1 MRVFLCTKIDSR
13 HCAIAATA
21 TSQGVNMRCILNDVI
36 FPSGTWALEEL
47 SGVLGV
53 PQELLRRKLALWQQ
67 HGVLHEESPGRYGVL
82 EKASSR
88 ERPDRGIMLLDS
100 DEEGD
105 SNTTTQSEQREEKL
119 QVGEVNAYIRCTTE
133 DLVKYSTLYNRAAV
147 LSGCN

>member
-1 MRVFLCTKIDSR
+1 MWF
-13 HCAIAATA
+13 
-21 TSQGVNMRCILNDVI
+21 
-36 FPSGTWALEEL
+36 FSGTWALEEL

-67 HGVLHEESPGRYGVL
+67 HGVLQEESPGRYSVL

-88 ERPDRGIMLLDS
+88 ERPDRGIMLIDS

-119 QVGEVNAYIRCTTE
+119 QVSGVQHTCTRRKTYT
-133 DLVKYSTLYNRAAV
+133 VSHCTPAV
-147 LSGCN
+147 LVILVFNIISQSCRKC